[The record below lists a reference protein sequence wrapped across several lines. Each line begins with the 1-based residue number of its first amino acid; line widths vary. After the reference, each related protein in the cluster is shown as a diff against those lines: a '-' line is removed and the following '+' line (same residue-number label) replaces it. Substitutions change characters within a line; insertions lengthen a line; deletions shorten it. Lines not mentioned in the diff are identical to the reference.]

1 MICPGDDT
9 KLTTIHTHSLTTN
22 ELIMSKQVMINMLRQ
37 GNNGAEILSI
47 LDALT
52 SDTVETSEMTS
63 DVPSPTLE
71 YIDF

>member
-1 MICPGDDT
+1 
-9 KLTTIHTHSLTTN
+9 
-22 ELIMSKQVMINMLRQ
+22 MSKQVMINMLRQ

-52 SDTVETSEMTS
+52 SDTVETPEMTS
-63 DVPSPTLE
+63 EGNVPTLE

>member
-1 MICPGDDT
+1 MI
-9 KLTTIHTHSLTTN
+9 S
-22 ELIMSKQVMINMLRQ
+22 MLRQ
-37 GNNGAEILSI
+37 GNTGAEILSI

-52 SDTVETSEMTS
+52 SDTVETSEMPS